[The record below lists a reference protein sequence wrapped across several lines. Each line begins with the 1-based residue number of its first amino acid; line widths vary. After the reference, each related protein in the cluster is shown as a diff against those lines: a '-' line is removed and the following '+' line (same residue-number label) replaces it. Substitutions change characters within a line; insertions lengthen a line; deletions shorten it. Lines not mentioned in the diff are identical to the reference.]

1 VLVIAHFLEILAL
14 LGAVIFAV
22 YGLRLF
28 FLQSRIVF
36 RPSREMIGSPRD
48 CGLPFEDVVLR
59 LAGNVKV
66 LGWWIPGRQAS
77 KVILYLPG
85 GIGNMNRELSTLAWL
100 ANIGVNVLTIDYPGY
115 GEASGRPSESGCYAA
130 ADAAWRYAVQQKG
143 IAPQDVVIFGRSLG
157 AAIAA
162 HAASRNECGTLVIHS
177 GVSSVPA
184 VAARRYPFLP
194 VYFFCYIRFNTLKY
208 LRRCNCPTL
217 VMHSIA
223 DRVIPF
229 RHGEEIFRAAS
240 SPKRFVKIP
249 GDHYTNEWHAAPGL
263 ASELNSLLF
272 SKAEV
277 ER

>member
-1 VLVIAHFLEILAL
+1 MLLILHFVEILAL
-14 LGAVIFAV
+14 LGGLAFAF

-36 RPSREMIGSPRD
+36 RPSREIVASPRD
-48 CGLPFEDVVLR
+48 CGLPFEDVMLGPAR
-59 LAGNVKV
+59 
-66 LGWWIPGRQAS
+66 GWWIPAKRAA

-85 GIGNMNRELSTLAWL
+85 GIGNMSRELSTLTWL
-100 ANIGVNVLTIDYPGY
+100 SNLGVHVMAIDYPGY
-115 GEASGRPSESGCYAA
+115 GQSSGRPSESGCYAA
-130 ADAAWRYAVQQKG
+130 ADAAWRFAVEQKG

-162 HAASRNECGTLVIHS
+162 HAASQNECGALVIHS

-184 VAARRYPFLP
+184 VAALRYPFLP
-194 VYFFCYIRFNTLKY
+194 VYFFCYIRFNTLKH

-217 VMHSIA
+217 VMHSA
-223 DRVIPF
+223 TDRVIPL
-229 RHGEEIFRAAS
+229 RQGEEIFRAAS

-249 GDHYTNEWHAAPGL
+249 GDHYTNEWQAAPGL
-263 ASELNSLLF
+263 ASELRSLLF

-277 ER
+277 QQ